1 MANSDMDRELTPE
14 EIARENAAREAELLE
29 AIKPAEMPKMEFFGV
44 DMGDGESAVSWLRSD
59 TQTEP
64 QMLEICGSKSII
76 TALGVLKDGKS
87 VIGEEACQIA
97 DPMALHLRF
106 KSKYLKDT
114 QTVSGYIDRFARV
127 LVDELKRGG
136 RMLDGENVRCAIGC
150 PSGWN
155 GQTRRAYAQLF
166 GRAGFP
172 NVRVVSESRAAF
184 LYSRESGELRM
195 SSELLGKPTLIIDA
209 GSSTTDFTFVE
220 ELTEQRLPVHDFG
233 DTALGGGLIEQEL
246 LRINLKRQDNPELN
260 ALLERYPQC
269 RARCE
274 MEARKVKEMYFTRQR
289 RGNAGA
295 TVPCESSVKLYC
307 ALPPI
312 TVDISCDD
320 ADMQQALN
328 APLAELGGLSFM
340 QAYKRALED
349 ARAVLGKQVS
359 VILMTGGASRMG
371 FMPKVAG
378 QVFPEALIVHGLEP
392 EFAIAR
398 GLCYALRIDA
408 RAEGFTRDVEKLIK
422 SPAVE
427 NIIKGE
433 LNRLFSEVSR
443 PIARA
448 ICDNVAEP
456 AFKRWRA
463 GSIETIN
470 GIAEE
475 IQRNTGTCLR
485 STELRAALEPYI
497 YEWLRQLRPQ
507 LEALTDPI
515 CDRYDLPRTALRLSG
530 RMEFTPDGIAISSDK
545 LINFDAFK
553 VILDVIVASIFA
565 MIMGG
570 AETALLA
577 AGPVGLIVGAVL
589 GLVIAFV
596 GSEAADKKLRN
607 VNLPKGVRRMFSE
620 KRFHAGLERKQEDFA
635 FAIFDRL
642 MADLDKN
649 TPEITDMVNDIAD
662 CLETQLRDMLNRAVL
677 LIR

>member
-1 MANSDMDRELTPE
+1 M
-14 EIARENAAREAELLE
+14 
-29 AIKPAEMPKMEFFGV
+29 
-44 DMGDGESAVSWLRSD
+44 
-59 TQTEP
+59 
-64 QMLEICGSKSII
+64 
-76 TALGVLKDGKS
+76 
-87 VIGEEACQIA
+87 
-97 DPMALHLRF
+97 
-106 KSKYLKDT
+106 
-114 QTVSGYIDRFARV
+114 
-127 LVDELKRGG
+127 
-136 RMLDGENVRCAIGC
+136 
-150 PSGWN
+150 
-155 GQTRRAYAQLF
+155 
-166 GRAGFP
+166 
-172 NVRVVSESRAAF
+172 
-184 LYSRESGELRM
+184 
-195 SSELLGKPTLIIDA
+195 
-209 GSSTTDFTFVE
+209 
-220 ELTEQRLPVHDFG
+220 
-233 DTALGGGLIEQEL
+233 
-246 LRINLKRQDNPELN
+246 
-260 ALLERYPQC
+260 
-269 RARCE
+269 
-274 MEARKVKEMYFTRQR
+274 
-289 RGNAGA
+289 
-295 TVPCESSVKLYC
+295 
-307 ALPPI
+307 
-312 TVDISCDD
+312 
-320 ADMQQALN
+320 
-328 APLAELGGLSFM
+328 
-340 QAYKRALED
+340 
-349 ARAVLGKQVS
+349 
-359 VILMTGGASRMG
+359 
-371 FMPKVAG
+371 
-378 QVFPEALIVHGLEP
+378 
-392 EFAIAR
+392 
-398 GLCYALRIDA
+398 
-408 RAEGFTRDVEKLIK
+408 
-422 SPAVE
+422 
-427 NIIKGE
+427 
-433 LNRLFSEVSR
+433 SR

-649 TPEITDMVNDIAD
+649 TPEIADMVNDIAD

>member
-1 MANSDMDRELTPE
+1 MANTDIDRELTPE
-14 EIARENAAREAELLE
+14 EIARQNAEREAELME
-29 AIKPAEMPKMEFFGV
+29 ALKPAKIPKMEFYGV

-76 TALGVLKDGKS
+76 TALGVLKDGKC
-87 VIGEEACQIA
+87 VIGEEACQLA

-106 KSKYLKDT
+106 KSRYLKDT
-114 QTVSGYIDRFARV
+114 AAVAGYIDKFARV
-127 LVDELKRGG
+127 LVEELRRAG
-136 RMLDGENVRCAIGC
+136 RMDGDVCARCAIGC

-155 GQTRRAYAQLF
+155 GQTRRAYAQIF
-166 GRAGFP
+166 ARAGFP

-220 ELTEQRLPVHDFG
+220 ELTEQRLPVRDFG

-246 LRINLKRQDNPELN
+246 LRINLERLNDPKLEL
-260 ALLERYPQC
+260 LLERYPQC

-274 MEARKVKEMYFTRQR
+274 MEARKVKEMYFTRLR
-289 RGNAGA
+289 RGRASA
-295 TVPCESSVKLYC
+295 SVPCESSVKLYC
-307 ALPPI
+307 SLPPV
-312 TVDISCDD
+312 TVDISCSDD
-320 ADMQQALN
+320 DMRAALN
-328 APLAELGGLSFM
+328 APLKELGGLSYLK
-340 QAYKRALED
+340 AYRRALED
-349 ARAVLGKQVS
+349 ARAALGRQVS
-359 VILMTGGASRMG
+359 VILMTGGASRMS
-371 FMPKVAG
+371 FMPRIAAK
-378 QVFPEALIVHGLEP
+378 VFPEALIVQGLEP

-408 RAEGFTRDVEKLIK
+408 RAEGFKRDVEKLIK

-448 ICDNVAEP
+448 ICDEVAEP

-470 GIAEE
+470 GIADE
-475 IQRNTGTCLR
+475 IQQNTGACLR
-485 STELRAALEPYI
+485 SASLRAALEPFI

-530 RMEFTPDGIAISSDK
+530 RMDFTPEGLSISSDK

-570 AETALLA
+570 AETALIA
-577 AGPVGLIVGAVL
+577 AGPVGAIIGAVL

-596 GSEAADKKLRN
+596 GSEAADKKLRS
-607 VNLPKGVRRMFSE
+607 VNLPRGIRRMFSE
-620 KRFHAGLERKQEDFA
+620 KRFHAGLERKQDDFA

-642 MADLDKN
+642 MADLDRN
-649 TPEITDMVNDIAD
+649 TPEIENMVNDIAD
-662 CLETQLRDMLNRAVL
+662 CLETQLRDMLNKAVL